1 MQDSGRKQSIL
12 TKCTQQRAYYSIYPL
27 SCATAE
33 LKVIDNNLV
42 VTVQFAYNFIVSVM
56 ALIYS

>member
-1 MQDSGRKQSIL
+1 M
-12 TKCTQQRAYYSIYPL
+12 TCTQQRAYYGICPL
-27 SCATAE
+27 SCTTAE

-42 VTVQFAYNFIVSVM
+42 VTVQFAYNFIVAVM

>member
-1 MQDSGRKQSIL
+1 MCKTLEENSIL
-12 TKCTQQRAYYSIYPL
+12 TKCTEQRPYYSIYPL
-27 SCATAE
+27 RCATAE
-33 LKVIDNNLV
+33 LEVIDNNLV